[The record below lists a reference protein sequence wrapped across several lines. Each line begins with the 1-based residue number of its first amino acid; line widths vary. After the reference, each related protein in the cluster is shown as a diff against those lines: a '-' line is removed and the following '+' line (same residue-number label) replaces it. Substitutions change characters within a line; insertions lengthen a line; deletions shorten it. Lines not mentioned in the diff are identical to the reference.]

1 MSLTHHRLLSMAL
14 ALAGSSLPS
23 LSHAGIDPFIGEIML
38 FAGNFCPQG
47 YLPAQG
53 QILSIAQNTAL
64 FSILGTTYGGD
75 GRTNFAL
82 PNLQGRSAIGS
93 GNGAGLSPVQLGE
106 NVGTEQVTLT
116 SAQLPAHSHSA
127 STSVSVA
134 SVLKGSPTAGN
145 SDSPSGKV
153 LAKQARTNI
162 YATGPASDNMDSS
175 AIQSTAA
182 ATTTVNPAGNSAPVP
197 TRSPGLGLNY
207 CIAIQ
212 GVFPPRN

>member
-1 MSLTHHRLLSMAL
+1 MQHIRQTIGCAALLACVAL
-14 ALAGSSLPS
+14 PTT
-23 LSHAGIDPFIGEIML
+23 SHAGIDPFIGEIML
-38 FAGNFCPQG
+38 FAGNYCPQG

-93 GNGAGLSPVQLGE
+93 GYGAGLSPVQLGE
-106 NVGTEQVTLT
+106 TVGTEQVTLN

-134 SVLKGSPTAGN
+134 SVLKGSTGAGN
-145 SDSPSGKV
+145 SDSPGGKV

-182 ATTTVNPAGNSAPVP
+182 ATTTVNPAGNNAPVP
-197 TRSPGLGLNY
+197 TRSPALGLNY

-212 GVFPPRN
+212 GIYPPRN

>member
-53 QILSIAQNTAL
+53 QILSIAQNSAL
-64 FSILGTTYGGD
+64 FSIVGTTYGGD

-175 AIQSTAA
+175 AIQST
-182 ATTTVNPAGNSAPVP
+182 VSV
-197 TRSPGLGLNY
+197 R
-207 CIAIQ
+207 
-212 GVFPPRN
+212 PPHLP

>member
-162 YATGPASDNMDSS
+162 YANGPASDNMDSS

>member
-197 TRSPGLGLNY
+197 TRSPRLGLNY